1 MEICPYRIRCMKLFI
16 FDFGEV
22 ILGNVDT
29 FHPLSNLIGISYDE
43 LMADYSLYEMPL
55 MDGYMSVE
63 DYYRHLE
70 MKYEMV
76 INGNPFGELFCPT
89 INTWMLDNVKEL
101 RSHGFRC
108 VVGSNTFKP
117 HWDII
122 KKMGVLENFD
132 ALYPSH
138 EIHLQNLKL
147 RSSDISAVMKG
158 FPLMK
163 QLLLTIG
170 RRMWRLQL
178 PLVFRYWSIQGMT
191 KTVKPQSF
199 SLNSI
204 NNSPF

>member
-1 MEICPYRIRCMKLFI
+1 MEICPYRIKCMKLFI

-22 ILGNVDT
+22 VLGNVDT

-89 INTWMLDNVKEL
+89 INTRMLDNVKEL
-101 RSHGFRC
+101 RAHGFRC

-138 EIHLQNLKL
+138 EIHLSKPET
-147 RSSDISAVMKG
+147 A
-158 FPLMK
+158 F
-163 QLLLTIG
+163 
-170 RRMWRLQL
+170 
-178 PLVFRYWSIQGMT
+178 FRYICSHEG
-191 KTVKPQSF
+191 VSF
-199 SLNSI
+199 DETAFSDDRKENVEAAASLGISVLEYSGNDKDRKASEFF
-204 NNSPF
+204 SKFYK